1 MKANRVITKE
11 IVIDSKACKGCHICI
26 DQCPQDVL
34 AVSRIRSSK
43 GYLMPAVIRIEDC
56 IACMI
61 CEMICPDM
69 AITVEGA
76 ADEK

>member
-1 MKANRVITKE
+1 MKVKGVVTKE
-11 IVIDSKACKGCHICI
+11 IVIDPDACKGCHICI

-43 GYLMPAVIRIEDC
+43 GYLMPAVIRIEGC
-56 IACMI
+56 IACML

>member
-1 MKANRVITKE
+1 MKADRVISKK

-26 DQCPQDVL
+26 DQCSQDVL
-34 AVSRIRSSK
+34 ELSRLRSSK
-43 GYLMPAVIRIEDC
+43 GYLMPVVIRIEDC
-56 IACMI
+56 SACML

-69 AITVEGA
+69 AITVDGA